1 MIRTALLALCALAAT
16 VALAAC
22 GEQQKASTTSSG
34 DSATTSGD
42 AGGAGGTLT
51 VTMAGDIDDFDPHT
65 NQLIQYEWAVRE
77 NVFDALVAYDENLE
91 IVPELAQFE
100 QSEDAR
106 SFTFRLDP
114 RAVFSDGAPVN
125 ADAVVR
131 SLRRAGSSKGVWA
144 ARLAGVASYRAPDE
158 HTVMITLREPNAAF
172 LDGLTR
178 IAIVAPS
185 GYRDARRR
193 PVGSGPFTFESW
205 TPNSEI
211 VLKRNPRY
219 WGEMPAYET
228 LVIRP
233 VADEQV
239 ALNDLYSGS
248 VDVVG
253 AASTDLVRQADR
265 SRVNVVEPSAS
276 NSIAL
281 VELMG
286 RSGALADPRVR
297 QAMAYAFD
305 RDAIRK
311 IAYGDRGESE
321 WSPLPTGSWAYA
333 EQEGY
338 PYDVARARALLEEA
352 GATGRTVTLELLTG
366 NPEATKMARVWQQ
379 SLKEA
384 GLNLRVRTSEL
395 SVWLDKYT
403 TRDYDAIWNFFNV
416 SGDPDSFFDI
426 IMKPHLEDQYRN
438 PEMQRLIAE
447 AKGTTDQARRTEIY
461 GELQKMLV
469 DDLPILA
476 VQSRPLAALT
486 SKDVSGVQ
494 LNPLGWPLLA
504 GVTFGGGS

>member
-1 MIRTALLALCALAAT
+1 MTRIFRTALLLLGALAAT

-22 GEQQKASTTSSG
+22 GEKVETG
-34 DSATTSGD
+34 TSGSAD
-42 AGGAGGTLT
+42 TAGGGAAGGTLT
-51 VTMAGDIDDFDPHT
+51 VTLPGDIDDFDPHT
-65 NQLIQYEWAVRE
+65 NQLIQYEWAIRD
-77 NVFDALVAYDENLE
+77 NVFDALVAYDENLD
-91 IVPELAQFE
+91 IVPDLAQFE
-100 QSEDAR
+100 ASDDAR
-106 SFTFRLDP
+106 TFTFRLNP
-114 RAVFSDGAPVN
+114 SAVFSDGTPVD
-125 ADAVVR
+125 ARAVVA
-131 SLRRAGSSKGVWA
+131 SLRRAASSKGVWA
-144 ARLAGVASYRAPDE
+144 ARLAGVASYRTPDAQ
-158 HTVMITLREPNAAF
+158 TVVIGLREPNAAF

-185 GYRDARRR
+185 GFRDARRR

-219 WGEMPAYET
+219 WGEKPSYET
-228 LVIRP
+228 LVLRP

-239 ALNDLYSGS
+239 ALNDLYAGS

-253 AASTDLVRQADR
+253 SASTDLVRQVDR
-265 SRVNVVEPSAS
+265 TKAKVVEPSAS

-286 RSGALADPRVR
+286 RSGALADPKLR
-297 QAMAYAFD
+297 QALAYAFD
-305 RDAIRK
+305 RDAVRK
-311 IAYGDRGESE
+311 VAYGDRGDSG

-338 PYDVARARALLEEA
+338 PYDVARARALVEQA
-352 GATGRTVTLELLTG
+352 GATGKTITLELLTG

-384 GLNLRVRTSEL
+384 GLNLKIRTSEL

-438 PEMQRLIAE
+438 PAMQRLIAE
-447 AKGTTDQARRTEIY
+447 AKGTTDQAERARLY
-461 GELQKMLV
+461 GELQRMLV
-469 DDLPILA
+469 DDMPVLT

-486 SKDVSGVQ
+486 ADDVTGVQ
-494 LNPLGWPLLA
+494 VNPLGWPLLA
-504 GVTFGGGS
+504 GASVGGQ